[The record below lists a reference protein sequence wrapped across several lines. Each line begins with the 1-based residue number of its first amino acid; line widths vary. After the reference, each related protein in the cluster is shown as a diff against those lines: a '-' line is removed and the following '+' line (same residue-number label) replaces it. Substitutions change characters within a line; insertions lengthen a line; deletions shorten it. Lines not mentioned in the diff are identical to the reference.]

1 MSEQVIEE
9 GTEEAD
15 EVDDE
20 QEETDEGD
28 EQEEKP
34 ADDTAKLKR
43 ALERARK
50 DAKKARADLAEA
62 RKQAKTADP
71 NAGEN
76 EELRKQVEELQQARA
91 TADAVSELFDA
102 GFNGTKAQALKMTK
116 LMDLDELEDAIEDLK
131 EDFPERFGKQKAPAG
146 SRPHTGSGR
155 DRDGDNPKKDETD
168 EHSKKLLRMYRGR

>member
-9 GTEEAD
+9 TTDEAE

-20 QEETDEGD
+20 QDETDEGD

-34 ADDTAKLKR
+34 ADDTSKLKR
-43 ALERARK
+43 ALERARR

-102 GFNGTKAQALKMTK
+102 GFNGSKAQALKMTK
-116 LMDLDELEDAIEDLK
+116 LMDLDELEDSIADLK
-131 EDFPERFGKQKAPAG
+131 DDFPERFGKQKASGGA
-146 SRPHTGSGR
+146 RPHTGSGR
-155 DRDGDNPKKDETD
+155 DGDATPPKDPSE
-168 EHSKKLLRMYRGR
+168 EHSRKLLRMYRGR